1 MDLESDGGIDPKVFE
16 IVGGYRAFISER
28 PDLLSLLYDINMLPE
43 QTLTVQG
50 AIRLAAF
57 CEVWKKGEDG
67 DLAADKSSKP
77 SLDVDSLAQE
87 IRRVDGNHSL
97 GAGAL
102 AEALMPFLLNAT
114 SSTGETT
121 T

>member
-1 MDLESDGGIDPKVFE
+1 MGLESDGGIDPKVFE

-43 QTLTVQG
+43 QTTSMQG

-57 CEVWKKGEDG
+57 CEVWKKGESG
-67 DLAADKSSKP
+67 ELATDKLPKP
-77 SLDVDSLAQE
+77 SLDVDALAQE

-97 GAGAL
+97 GTGAL
-102 AEALMPFLLNAT
+102 AEALMPFIQNAT
-114 SSTGETT
+114 TNTGKTT
-121 T
+121 